1 MTVEDNEREGR
12 NETLKKRD
20 KELQKKDI
28 LNQTLEDIKNLVC

>member
-28 LNQTLEDIKNLVC
+28 LN